1 MSFKK
6 DFHEYRETK
15 ELEVQRLEET
25 YGKAIKETVESVDS
39 FEQQITINVGNMLKD
54 LMDIKL
60 QLTSGEKNAG
70 DHNLMVQMEVTL
82 QNLKQKVKQ
91 MEEDIGNMGDG
102 SGGPGIGGKKKSAL
116 EDEIANI
123 WSFLQRFADENA
135 MDKIELIK
143 TENQPVQ
150 AKIDV
155 LGWLGRYN
163 EFITLPMITQ
173 VVMNFKE
180 TLIPTSNAILRNN
193 YITAKHS
200 SHAVLNLVKTLQFL
214 KYKFSEEDG
223 KQKVSVI
230 LSILEPALVNDENAT
245 IATHIE
251 LVELLQTFLVYTIDE
266 LERRDPSKDLYQIPL
281 YLKLVVRCL
290 TSLLRLELAVGRY
303 AKAPTNVTEMMKLI
317 I

>member
-1 MSFKK
+1 MENGGSSGTASNMS
-6 DFHEYRETK
+6 
-15 ELEVQRLEET
+15 
-25 YGKAIKETVESVDS
+25 
-39 FEQQITINVGNMLKD
+39 
-54 LMDIKL
+54 
-60 QLTSGEKNAG
+60 
-70 DHNLMVQMEVTL
+70 
-82 QNLKQKVKQ
+82 
-91 MEEDIGNMGDG
+91 
-102 SGGPGIGGKKKSAL
+102 KKKSAL
-116 EDEIANI
+116 EDEIANV
-123 WSFLQRFADENA
+123 WSFLQRFADEGA

-173 VVMNFKE
+173 VIMNFKE
-180 TLIPTSNAILRNN
+180 TLIPPSNAILRNN

-214 KYKFSEEDG
+214 KYKFNEEDG

-245 IATHIE
+245 IATHID
-251 LVELLQTFLVYTIDE
+251 LVELLQTFLVYTTDE
-266 LERRDPSKDLYQIPL
+266 LERREPSKDMYQIPL

-290 TSLLRLELAVGRY
+290 TSLLRLEIGVSRY
-303 AKAPTNVTEMMKLI
+303 AKAPTNITEMMKLI
-317 I
+317 MQLQDEEVVANGCKCIRIALRDEQVRSNTVIIYLASSNYICAY